1 MKFIIVIF
9 MILVIVI
16 SIWVLLYPKSELT
29 IRATDIR
36 QMSSTLYYMVKIWAN
51 NRLQTH
57 RLRQSLVH
65 RELMLAHSQQFA
77 ALSKDSE
84 LHELAARAF
93 RKLFVF
99 QNKHKTNIIIPIGS
113 NALADFTQNE
123 LDNRLLELLIT
134 YYPHHHWQPLE
145 TKRLPWTN
153 YFYLTI
159 RQK

>member
-1 MKFIIVIF
+1 MKIITITLMLVVI
-9 MILVIVI
+9 IG
-16 SIWVLLYPKSELT
+16 IWVLLYPESELT
-29 IRATDIR
+29 IRAGDVR
-36 QMSSTLYYMVKIWAN
+36 QVSNKLYQVLKTWAN

-57 RLRQSLVH
+57 RLRQSLVQ
-65 RELMLAHSQQFA
+65 REVMLAHSQQ
-77 ALSKDSE
+77 LQIMSTNSE
-84 LHELAARAF
+84 QHELAAKAF
-93 RKLFVF
+93 KRTIIF
-99 QNKHKTNIIIPIGS
+99 QKKNKTNIIIPIGS
-113 NALADFTQNE
+113 SALAHFAQNE

>member
-36 QMSSTLYYMVKIWAN
+36 QMSSKLYYMVKIWAN

-57 RLRQSLVH
+57 RLRQSLVQ
-65 RELMLAHSQQFA
+65 REIMLAHSQQ
-77 ALSKDSE
+77 LQIMSTNSE
-84 LHELAARAF
+84 QHELAAKAF
-93 RKLFVF
+93 KRIIIF
-99 QNKHKTNIIIPIGS
+99 QKKNKTNIIIPIGS
-113 NALADFTQNE
+113 SALAHFAQNE

>member
-36 QMSSTLYYMVKIWAN
+36 QMSSKLYYMVKIWAN

-57 RLRQSLVH
+57 RLRQSLVQ
-65 RELMLAHSQQFA
+65 REIMLAHSRQLQIM
-77 ALSKDSE
+77 SINSE
-84 LHELAARAF
+84 QHELAAKAF
-93 RKLFVF
+93 RMTIVF
-99 QNKHKTNIIIPIGS
+99 QKHQKTKVVIPIGS
-113 NALADFTQNE
+113 PALVDIGEKEVNSY
-123 LDNRLLELLIT
+123 LLNLLVE
-134 YYPHHHWQPLE
+134 YYPTHHWHPLE
-145 TKRLPWTN
+145 TKRIPWTN

-159 RQK
+159 KQK

>member
-1 MKFIIVIF
+1 MKIITITLMLVVI
-9 MILVIVI
+9 IG
-16 SIWVLLYPKSELT
+16 IWVLLYPESELT
-29 IRATDIR
+29 IRAGDVR
-36 QMSSTLYYMVKIWAN
+36 QVGNKLYQVLKTWAN

-57 RLRQSLVH
+57 RLRQSLVQ
-65 RELMLAHSQQFA
+65 REVMLAHSQQFA